1 MRPMYLWRCLVVYT
15 SFMQHYTMSLL
26 QKCLVT
32 ISEEKLSNFVLYTKL
47 KFSYF
52 SSHCGTDRYIYIYI
66 YIHKMASPLCKC
78 EYASDSK
85 SADLTMHKLRRG
97 TKQCQNHKKVE

>member
-1 MRPMYLWRCLVVYT
+1 MKPMYLWRCLVVYT

-32 ISEEKLSNFVLYTKL
+32 ISEEKLSNFVLCTKL

-52 SSHCGTDRYIYIYI
+52 SSHCGTDIYIYIYI
-66 YIHKMASPLCKC
+66 YIKWYLHFANVNMRQIQS
-78 EYASDSK
+78 
-85 SADLTMHKLRRG
+85 LRI
-97 TKQCQNHKKVE
+97 